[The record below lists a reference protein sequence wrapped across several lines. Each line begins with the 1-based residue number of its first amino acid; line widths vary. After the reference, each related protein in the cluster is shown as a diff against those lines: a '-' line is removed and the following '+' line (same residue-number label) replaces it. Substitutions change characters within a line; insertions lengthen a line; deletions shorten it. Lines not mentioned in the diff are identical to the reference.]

1 MKKGSKRFQHFIVVL
16 YGIIVGGMETQI
28 IGLISLFSVFLEKSY
43 LK

>member
-1 MKKGSKRFQHFIVVL
+1 MKKGSKHFIVVL

-28 IGLISLFSVFLEKSY
+28 IGLISLFSVFLEKKSI